1 MSNKTVDI
9 GLFTNI
15 KQGALQGAF
24 RSQKHIGVKM
34 AKWRIFPENLIQFS
48 SYGLIGK
55 QEFLRKEIE
64 EMNNT
69 DWIVCPVQLKDNSSW
84 DIQIGVTGKCKIGI
98 EPYESMRI
106 ELEEELGLRLINP
119 ETIILGETVKNDKG
133 CERTIFKINVNQTI
147 SIEKDSVCDV
157 NNCLKDVIDKKIACL
172 VYGTKDDL
180 EKVINKTNKIRYYL
194 SNKDNIIGIAFV
206 SVETIKR
213 QFEK

>member
-1 MSNKTVDI
+1 MCLKKNNTVDI

-15 KQGALQGAF
+15 KQGALKGF
-24 RSQKHIGVKM
+24 CSQKYIGVKM
-34 AKWRIFPENLIQFS
+34 AKWRIFPENLINFS
-48 SYGLIGK
+48 SYGLRGK
-55 QEFLRKEIE
+55 QEFLRKQIQ
-64 EMNNT
+64 EMNDT

-84 DIQIGVTGKCKIGI
+84 DIQIGVTGKCKIRI

-119 ETIILGETVKNDKG
+119 DSIIVGENDKG
-133 CERTIFKINVNQTI
+133 CERTIFKININQTM
-147 SIEKDSVCDV
+147 SIEKDSVSDI
-157 NNCLKDVIDKKIACL
+157 NNCLKDDIDKKIGCL

-180 EKVINKTNKIRYYL
+180 EKVIKKTDKIRYYL